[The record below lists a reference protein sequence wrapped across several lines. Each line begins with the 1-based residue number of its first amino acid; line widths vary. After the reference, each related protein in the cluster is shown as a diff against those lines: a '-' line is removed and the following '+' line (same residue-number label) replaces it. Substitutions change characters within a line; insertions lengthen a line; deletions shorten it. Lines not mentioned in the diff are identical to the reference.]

1 MSKQNGVDLFQ
12 RLKGTRRKIDL
23 IDRKLLNLVNQ
34 RFSLAQEI
42 GRIKK
47 EMGAKIYDPKREKKV
62 LEGLVS
68 KNRGPLKEEDLRKIF
83 RTMIKVC
90 RKSQI

>member
-12 RLKGTRRKIDL
+12 KLRGTRRKIDL
-23 IDRKLLNLVNQ
+23 IDRKFLNLLNQ
-34 RFSLAQEI
+34 RLTLAQEI

-62 LEGLVS
+62 LEGLIS
-68 KNRGPLKEEDLRKIF
+68 KNRGPLKEEDLKQIF
-83 RTMIKVC
+83 GAMMKVC